1 MKLKCKL
8 EPIEDISTNN
18 IEYSYSV
25 SFNDS
30 AIAETL
36 HNELSGLKEPLPKTE
51 IIQTIKDIFNSNNY
65 IVRSVEFLEWGN
77 WLNNDEL
84 VSNFTCNI
92 DF

>member
-8 EPIEDISTNN
+8 EAIEDISTNN
-18 IEYSYSV
+18 VEYSYSV
-25 SFNDS
+25 SSDNCAF
-30 AIAETL
+30 AEIL

-65 IVRSVEFLEWGN
+65 IVRSVVFLEWGN
-77 WLNNDEL
+77 WLNDDEL
-84 VSNFTCNI
+84 VHDFTCNI

>member
-8 EPIEDISTNN
+8 EAIEDISTND

-25 SFNDS
+25 SFKDS

-36 HNELSGLKEPLPKTE
+36 HNKLSGLKEPLPKTE
-51 IIQTIKDIFNSNNY
+51 IIQTIKDVFNSYNCM
-65 IVRSVEFLEWGN
+65 VKSVEFLEWEN
-77 WLNNDEL
+77 WLNDDEL
-84 VSNFTCNI
+84 VRDFTCNI

>member
-8 EPIEDISTNN
+8 EAIEDISTNN

-36 HNELSGLKEPLPKTE
+36 HYGLRGLKEPLHKTE
-51 IIQTIKDIFNSNNY
+51 IIQTIKDVFNSYNCM
-65 IVRSVEFLEWGN
+65 VKSVEFLEWGN
-77 WLNNDEL
+77 WLNDDEL
-84 VSNFTCNI
+84 VHDFTCNI